1 MPNIEGIGLCNSN
14 EMHEKFRRTRG
25 KGEIQ
30 YPNTGIG
37 IKNVSDLMPYERNLL
52 KVPEDV
58 QNGIVVEKLK
68 ENGLGKNQV

>member
-1 MPNIEGIGLCNSN
+1 
-14 EMHEKFRRTRG
+14 
-25 KGEIQ
+25 
-30 YPNTGIG
+30 
-37 IKNVSDLMPYERNLL
+37 MPYERNLL